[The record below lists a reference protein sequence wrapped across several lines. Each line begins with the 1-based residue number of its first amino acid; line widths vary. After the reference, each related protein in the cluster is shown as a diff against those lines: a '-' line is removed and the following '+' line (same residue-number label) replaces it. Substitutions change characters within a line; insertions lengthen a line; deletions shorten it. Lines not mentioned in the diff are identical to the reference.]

1 MRKRPNWSLFLFAE
15 FALIRNM
22 ERVDLHSEIYYLH
35 SLKLHYLEVSSEALS
50 ALNDNQEIGKFN
62 QRVIIKVNDKIEW
75 QAGIV
80 ALGEGKG
87 YITLSKA
94 RMKELGVQLED
105 KVNFTLTKDHSEYGH
120 EFPLELQ
127 EVFTQDPEARS
138 RFTAL
143 SPGKQR
149 TLIYYILQVK
159 SSDKR
164 IERSLL
170 FMRNL
175 KACPPGKETMRIL
188 FGKE

>member
-1 MRKRPNWSLFLFAE
+1 
-15 FALIRNM
+15 M
-22 ERVDLHSEIYYLH
+22 EGIKLHSEIYYLPT
-35 SLKLHYLEVSSEALS
+35 LKLHYLEVSSVALT

-94 RMKELGVQLED
+94 RMKALNVQAED
-105 KVNFTLTKDHSEYGH
+105 EVSFTLKKDHSEFGH

-127 EVFTQDPEARS
+127 EVFVQDPEAKS
-138 RFTAL
+138 RFEVL

-149 TLIYYILQVK
+149 ALIYSILQVK

-175 KACPPGKETMRIL
+175 KACPPGKETMRLL